1 MTKLQGA
8 EAIAKEI
15 ASIKTAGAKFDKR
28 VQDCALACLGH
39 MEQHGDYT
47 LLVNLY
53 LALPKGSRR
62 GSMAAWIMR
71 YSKLTANDNKE
82 TKAEKPFVLDKAKA
96 NDLVGAAAE
105 MWYDTGKPEQAPD
118 EILDV
123 QKAVTALLAKVKKA
137 KDAGIKI
144 KGIDEETLAALQTLK
159 A

>member
-8 EAIAKEI
+8 DAINKEI
-15 ASIKTAGAKFDKR
+15 AGIRAAGAKFDKR
-28 VQDCALACLGH
+28 VQACALACLEH

-53 LALPKGSRR
+53 QALPKGSRR

-71 YSKLTANDNKE
+71 YSKLTANTDKA
-82 TKAEKPFVLDKAKA
+82 TKNDKPFLLDKEKA
-96 NDLVGAAAE
+96 NDLEGAAAE
-105 MWYDTGKPEQAPD
+105 MWHDAGKPEQTPD

-123 QKAVTALLAKVKKA
+123 QKAVLALLAKVKKA
-137 KDAGIKI
+137 KEAGQKI
-144 KGIDEETLAALQTLK
+144 KGLDDETLAALATLK

>member
-1 MTKLQGA
+1 MSKLQGA
-8 EAIAKEI
+8 EAINKEI

-28 VQDCALACLGH
+28 VQDCALACLEH

-71 YSKLTANDNKE
+71 YSKLTANADKS
-82 TKAEKPFVLDKAKA
+82 TKADKPFVLDKAKA
-96 NDLVGAAAE
+96 NDLVGAASE
-105 MWYDTGKPEQAPD
+105 MWYDTGKPEQSPG
-118 EILDV
+118 ELLDV

-144 KGIDEETLAALQTLK
+144 KGIDEETFAALQTLK

>member
-8 EAIAKEI
+8 EAINKEI

-28 VQDCALACLGH
+28 VQDCALACLNH

-71 YSKLTANDNKE
+71 YSKLVANTDKE

-105 MWYDTGKPEQAPD
+105 MWYAAGKPEQAPD

>member
-1 MTKLQGA
+1 MSKLQGA
-8 EAIAKEI
+8 EAINKEI
-15 ASIKTAGAKFDKR
+15 AGIKAAGAKFDKR
-28 VQDCALACLGH
+28 VQDCAIACLEH

-53 LALPKGSRR
+53 QALPKGSRR

-71 YSKLTANDNKE
+71 YSKLTANADAAS
-82 TKAEKPFVLDKAKA
+82 KAEKPFVLDKAKV

-105 MWYDTGKPEQAPD
+105 MWYDAGKPEQSPE

-123 QKAVTALLAKVKKA
+123 QKAVHALLAKVKKA
-137 KDAGIKI
+137 KEAGIKI
-144 KGIDEETLAALQTLK
+144 KGLDDETFAALQTLK

>member
-1 MTKLQGA
+1 
-8 EAIAKEI
+8 
-15 ASIKTAGAKFDKR
+15 
-28 VQDCALACLGH
+28 

-71 YSKLTANDNKE
+71 YSKLTANDDKA
-82 TKAEKPFVLDKAKA
+82 TKADKPFLLDKAKA

-105 MWYDTGKPEQAPD
+105 MWYDAGEPEQAPD

-123 QKAVTALLAKVKKA
+123 QKAVHALLAKVKKA
-137 KDAGIKI
+137 KEAGTKI
-144 KGIDEETLAALQTLK
+144 KGLDDETLAALQTLK